1 MLCQLRASVARAQT
15 PLDHVLRRD
24 QAHDHQV
31 DARQRGAEIV
41 QLRTVLHVA
50 REHEPRHSGAAE
62 RGPDQAQVLGQ
73 DRALRALRGR
83 RRPNPA
89 EPVEIDERISM
100 AGLIEP
106 LSDLDRDGRLAGP
119 DCARQ
124 QDRSRGG
131 SRHARNDS
139 SRRVMPILVPAD
151 TRPVS
156 TSAAFPGPQPGNHPI
171 PAARLRQVVDGM
183 HEGVVVRD
191 ANGTIVDLN
200 PAAERILQRSR
211 DQLIGGKT
219 VNPRTA
225 VHPDGS
231 PFPHSE
237 TAASITLATGRDVLE
252 QLNGISM
259 DDGEVRW
266 ISVSARALREGALI
280 TGVVTTFVD
289 VTDQR
294 AMVAALAESE
304 RRFRLLAENARDLIT
319 SIDPQGMR
327 TYVSPSCRSL
337 LGYEPSELIGM
348 AALDIVHPD
357 DRDHIARYL
366 QSLLDHGRASDEARF
381 QHKDGHWV
389 WMETRGRAVRDEQG
403 RLLELQTAARDVT
416 ERRQA
421 DETLRAS
428 ETAAVAA
435 RDALRAVLDATTQ
448 YAIIGTDAD
457 GLITVFNGGAE
468 SMLGYSAVDLV
479 GRHHPELFHDPEE
492 LAQLAREWGVPI
504 ESVLGYGARRRGT
517 DTRDWTL
524 VRSDGVKLPVSLAIT
539 AIRGPN
545 GALTGYLGI
554 ARDITA
560 ERQAARELRDAEERF
575 RNAFDQAPIGK
586 ALVSP
591 DGRFTR
597 VNTALC
603 GILGYS
609 EGELLETTFQTLT
622 HPEDLDVDL
631 DDMRSM
637 LAGERES
644 YSIEKRYRHAD
655 GHYIWTL
662 MSVSLVR
669 DEAGAP
675 LYCVSQIQDISEQK
689 QINERLT
696 ELTLHDP
703 LTGLANR
710 VLFAD
715 RLAHAVER
723 SRRARERVAVLFIDF
738 DRFKRVND
746 SLGHA
751 AGDELLRHA
760 AERMRSAVRP
770 ADTIARIGGD
780 EFTVLCEDLGSV
792 NDAAWVADRLSDTLE
807 RPFELLG
814 SEMRIGVSIGIA
826 VADRYD
832 TAETVL
838 AKADAAMYRVKN
850 DRREWQGAA

>member
-1 MLCQLRASVARAQT
+1 
-15 PLDHVLRRD
+15 
-24 QAHDHQV
+24 
-31 DARQRGAEIV
+31 
-41 QLRTVLHVA
+41 
-50 REHEPRHSGAAE
+50 
-62 RGPDQAQVLGQ
+62 
-73 DRALRALRGR
+73 
-83 RRPNPA
+83 
-89 EPVEIDERISM
+89 
-100 AGLIEP
+100 
-106 LSDLDRDGRLAGP
+106 
-119 DCARQ
+119 
-124 QDRSRGG
+124 
-131 SRHARNDS
+131 
-139 SRRVMPILVPAD
+139 
-151 TRPVS
+151 
-156 TSAAFPGPQPGNHPI
+156 
-171 PAARLRQVVDGM
+171 M

-504 ESVLGYGARRRGT
+504 ESVLGYGARRRDT

-675 LYCVSQIQDISEQK
+675 LYCVSQIQDVSEQK

-746 SLGHA
+746 SLGTCCRRRA
-751 AGDELLRHA
+751 AAPRGRANAQRRASGRHD
-760 AERMRSAVRP
+760 RP
-770 ADTIARIGGD
+770 HRG
-780 EFTVLCEDLGSV
+780 
-792 NDAAWVADRLSDTLE
+792 R
-807 RPFELLG
+807 
-814 SEMRIGVSIGIA
+814 
-826 VADRYD
+826 
-832 TAETVL
+832 
-838 AKADAAMYRVKN
+838 
-850 DRREWQGAA
+850 

>member
-1 MLCQLRASVARAQT
+1 M
-15 PLDHVLRRD
+15 
-24 QAHDHQV
+24 
-31 DARQRGAEIV
+31 
-41 QLRTVLHVA
+41 
-50 REHEPRHSGAAE
+50 
-62 RGPDQAQVLGQ
+62 
-73 DRALRALRGR
+73 
-83 RRPNPA
+83 
-89 EPVEIDERISM
+89 
-100 AGLIEP
+100 
-106 LSDLDRDGRLAGP
+106 
-119 DCARQ
+119 
-124 QDRSRGG
+124 
-131 SRHARNDS
+131 
-139 SRRVMPILVPAD
+139 
-151 TRPVS
+151 
-156 TSAAFPGPQPGNHPI
+156 
-171 PAARLRQVVDGM
+171 
-183 HEGVVVRD
+183 
-191 ANGTIVDLN
+191 
-200 PAAERILQRSR
+200 
-211 DQLIGGKT
+211 
-219 VNPRTA
+219 
-225 VHPDGS
+225 
-231 PFPHSE
+231 
-237 TAASITLATGRDVLE
+237 
-252 QLNGISM
+252 
-259 DDGEVRW
+259 
-266 ISVSARALREGALI
+266 
-280 TGVVTTFVD
+280 
-289 VTDQR
+289 
-294 AMVAALAESE
+294 
-304 RRFRLLAENARDLIT
+304 
-319 SIDPQGMR
+319 
-327 TYVSPSCRSL
+327 
-337 LGYEPSELIGM
+337 
-348 AALDIVHPD
+348 
-357 DRDHIARYL
+357 
-366 QSLLDHGRASDEARF
+366 
-381 QHKDGHWV
+381 
-389 WMETRGRAVRDEQG
+389 
-403 RLLELQTAARDVT
+403 
-416 ERRQA
+416 
-421 DETLRAS
+421 
-428 ETAAVAA
+428 
-435 RDALRAVLDATTQ
+435 
-448 YAIIGTDAD
+448 
-457 GLITVFNGGAE
+457 
-468 SMLGYSAVDLV
+468 
-479 GRHHPELFHDPEE
+479 
-492 LAQLAREWGVPI
+492 
-504 ESVLGYGARRRGT
+504 
-517 DTRDWTL
+517 
-524 VRSDGVKLPVSLAIT
+524 KLPVSLAIT

>member
-1 MLCQLRASVARAQT
+1 
-15 PLDHVLRRD
+15 
-24 QAHDHQV
+24 
-31 DARQRGAEIV
+31 
-41 QLRTVLHVA
+41 
-50 REHEPRHSGAAE
+50 
-62 RGPDQAQVLGQ
+62 
-73 DRALRALRGR
+73 
-83 RRPNPA
+83 
-89 EPVEIDERISM
+89 
-100 AGLIEP
+100 
-106 LSDLDRDGRLAGP
+106 
-119 DCARQ
+119 
-124 QDRSRGG
+124 
-131 SRHARNDS
+131 
-139 SRRVMPILVPAD
+139 
-151 TRPVS
+151 
-156 TSAAFPGPQPGNHPI
+156 
-171 PAARLRQVVDGM
+171 
-183 HEGVVVRD
+183 
-191 ANGTIVDLN
+191 
-200 PAAERILQRSR
+200 
-211 DQLIGGKT
+211 
-219 VNPRTA
+219 
-225 VHPDGS
+225 
-231 PFPHSE
+231 
-237 TAASITLATGRDVLE
+237 
-252 QLNGISM
+252 
-259 DDGEVRW
+259 
-266 ISVSARALREGALI
+266 
-280 TGVVTTFVD
+280 
-289 VTDQR
+289 
-294 AMVAALAESE
+294 
-304 RRFRLLAENARDLIT
+304 
-319 SIDPQGMR
+319 
-327 TYVSPSCRSL
+327 
-337 LGYEPSELIGM
+337 
-348 AALDIVHPD
+348 
-357 DRDHIARYL
+357 
-366 QSLLDHGRASDEARF
+366 
-381 QHKDGHWV
+381 
-389 WMETRGRAVRDEQG
+389 
-403 RLLELQTAARDVT
+403 
-416 ERRQA
+416 
-421 DETLRAS
+421 
-428 ETAAVAA
+428 
-435 RDALRAVLDATTQ
+435 
-448 YAIIGTDAD
+448 
-457 GLITVFNGGAE
+457 
-468 SMLGYSAVDLV
+468 
-479 GRHHPELFHDPEE
+479 
-492 LAQLAREWGVPI
+492 
-504 ESVLGYGARRRGT
+504 
-517 DTRDWTL
+517 
-524 VRSDGVKLPVSLAIT
+524 VSLAIT

-609 EGELLETTFQTLT
+609 EGALLETTFQTLT
-622 HPEDLDVDL
+622 HLEDLDVDL
-631 DDMRSM
+631 DDMRNM

-838 AKADAAMYRVKN
+838 TKADAAMYRVKN

>member
-1 MLCQLRASVARAQT
+1 
-15 PLDHVLRRD
+15 
-24 QAHDHQV
+24 
-31 DARQRGAEIV
+31 
-41 QLRTVLHVA
+41 
-50 REHEPRHSGAAE
+50 
-62 RGPDQAQVLGQ
+62 
-73 DRALRALRGR
+73 
-83 RRPNPA
+83 
-89 EPVEIDERISM
+89 
-100 AGLIEP
+100 
-106 LSDLDRDGRLAGP
+106 
-119 DCARQ
+119 
-124 QDRSRGG
+124 
-131 SRHARNDS
+131 
-139 SRRVMPILVPAD
+139 
-151 TRPVS
+151 
-156 TSAAFPGPQPGNHPI
+156 
-171 PAARLRQVVDGM
+171 
-183 HEGVVVRD
+183 
-191 ANGTIVDLN
+191 
-200 PAAERILQRSR
+200 
-211 DQLIGGKT
+211 
-219 VNPRTA
+219 
-225 VHPDGS
+225 
-231 PFPHSE
+231 
-237 TAASITLATGRDVLE
+237 
-252 QLNGISM
+252 
-259 DDGEVRW
+259 
-266 ISVSARALREGALI
+266 
-280 TGVVTTFVD
+280 
-289 VTDQR
+289 
-294 AMVAALAESE
+294 
-304 RRFRLLAENARDLIT
+304 
-319 SIDPQGMR
+319 
-327 TYVSPSCRSL
+327 
-337 LGYEPSELIGM
+337 
-348 AALDIVHPD
+348 
-357 DRDHIARYL
+357 
-366 QSLLDHGRASDEARF
+366 
-381 QHKDGHWV
+381 
-389 WMETRGRAVRDEQG
+389 
-403 RLLELQTAARDVT
+403 
-416 ERRQA
+416 
-421 DETLRAS
+421 
-428 ETAAVAA
+428 
-435 RDALRAVLDATTQ
+435 VLDATTQ

-468 SMLGYSAVDLV
+468 RMLGYSAVDLV

-492 LAQLAREWGVPI
+492 LADLAREWGVPI
-504 ESVLGYGARRRGT
+504 ESVLGYGARRRDT

-539 AIRGPN
+539 AIRGAN

-591 DGRFTR
+591 DGRFAR

-603 GILGYS
+603 GILGYG

-622 HPEDLDVDL
+622 HPEDIDADL

-644 YSIEKRYRHAD
+644 YSIEKRYRHAG
-655 GHYIWTL
+655 GHYIWAL

-715 RLAHAVER
+715 RLGHAVER

-770 ADTIARIGGD
+770 ADTIARLGGD

-814 SEMRIGVSIGIA
+814 SELRIGVSIGIA